1 MQSSTYDDT
10 NSHNELLKLQQG
22 LLRLEQEQDRLQK
35 TGQPLAKYTRIP
47 IQKLLNHGP
56 TTTGS
61 NSGERDEE

>member
-1 MQSSTYDDT
+1 MQSSTDGNT
-10 NSHNELLKLQQG
+10 NSHNELLEFQQG

-35 TGQPLAKYTRIP
+35 TGQPLANYTKIP

-61 NSGERDEE
+61 GSGERDDE